1 MRHCIPKNDTIYR
14 PLSCDFSKPKH
25 LNPKLKKMNMFG
37 FYGLEMFLLRV
48 LIRTQREVSIPTSL
62 PWIQPGILPSPADG
76 EGDLLAAAQ
85 PGPAC
90 PSGTGASSPPATD
103 RPRLWSRLADQAT
116 SQPGKLFAVSL
127 ASSLLMHG
135 THSLFSIFLRK
146 KLLKV

>member
-1 MRHCIPKNDTIYR
+1 MT
-14 PLSCDFSKPKH
+14 SKTQTFKSRI
-25 LNPKLKKMNMFG
+25 KKINMFG

-48 LIRTQREVSIPTSL
+48 LIRTQREVSVLTSL